1 MGLAVVLSGIILVGG
16 MPVVSHA
23 ASASLAELTAGAS
36 SSYNSVVAKLAASGF
51 LQVCMWCQQEGRE
64 DHAREK
70 QCKKNDRPSFRPSLP
85 PSPPRPSP

>member
-36 SSYNSVVAKLAASGF
+36 SSYNGVVAKLAASGF
-51 LQVCMWCQQEGRE
+51 LQVCSRTDKRGIKM
-64 DHAREK
+64 
-70 QCKKNDRPSFRPSLP
+70 
-85 PSPPRPSP
+85 